1 MPDLPPLDDLLAC
14 PVDGTPLVR
23 EGEEWVSATGRR
35 YPTIQGVPVLFRP
48 DATDTL
54 SAMAQSRALASQ
66 TGGQANDPWC
76 VDTLGL
82 NEDQKAP
89 LLEALRRGGDAVD
102 PVVAQMIAATC
113 GNLYLSLVGK
123 LPRYPIPN
131 FRLKNGAGR
140 VLVDLG
146 CNWGRWCMAAA
157 KEGFSVIGVDP
168 QIGAVLAA
176 RRVAEQLGV
185 KAHFICADAR
195 HLPLRAGVADV
206 VFSYSVIQHLSRE
219 DVSKVIET
227 SDRVMKPGA
236 RLFVQMPNV
245 MGPRCFYQWAKRGF
259 NDGTGFNV
267 RYWTL
272 GQLREAFGRIGFTSI
287 EIDCFFGIGLQ
298 PSDADIMPSKWR
310 LLLKVSEMLC
320 RLEGIVPGLAWVAD
334 SVYVDVTKSESLGST
349 AACS

>member
-1 MPDLPPLDDLLAC
+1 MSDLPPLDELLAC
-14 PVDGTPLVR
+14 PVDGSPLAR
-23 EGEEWVSATGRR
+23 EGEEWVSASGRR
-35 YPTIQGVPVLFRP
+35 YPSIQGVPILFRP

-54 SAMAQSRALASQ
+54 AAMAQSRALASKA
-66 TGGQANDPWC
+66 GEQADDPWC
-76 VDTLGL
+76 VDALGL
-82 NEDQKAP
+82 MEEQKAP

-157 KEGFSVIGVDP
+157 QEGFSVIGIDP

-219 DVSKVIET
+219 DVAKVIET
-227 SDRVMKPGA
+227 SERVMKPGA

-245 MGPRCFYQWAKRGF
+245 MGPRCFYQWARRGF
-259 NDGTGFNV
+259 NDGAGFNV

-272 GQLREAFGRIGFTSI
+272 GQLREAFGKIGRTSF

-298 PSDADIMPSKWR
+298 PSDADIMPPKWR
-310 LLLKVSEMLC
+310 LLLKASEML
-320 RLEGIVPGLAWVAD
+320 RALEGIVPGLAWVAD
-334 SVYVDVTKSESLGST
+334 SVYVDVVKKD
-349 AACS
+349 

>member
-1 MPDLPPLDDLLAC
+1 MTELPPFEALLAC
-14 PVDGTPLVR
+14 PVDGTPLSR
-23 EGEEWVSATGRR
+23 DGEAWVSTAGRR
-35 YPTIQGVPVLFRP
+35 YPTIQGIPVLFRP

-54 SAMAQSRALASQ
+54 SAMAQSRALAAGADA
-66 TGGQANDPWC
+66 TDPWC

-89 LLEALRRGGDAVD
+89 LLEALRHGGNAVD

-113 GNLYLSLVGK
+113 GNLYLGLIGK
-123 LPRYPIPN
+123 LPRYPIPD

-146 CNWGRWCMAAA
+146 CNWGRWCLAAA
-157 KEGFSVIGVDP
+157 KEGFSVIGIDP

-206 VFSYSVIQHLSRE
+206 VFSYSVLQHFSRE
-219 DVSKVIET
+219 DVAQTVQASH
-227 SDRVMKPGA
+227 RVMKPGA
-236 RLFVQMPNV
+236 RLYVQMPNV

-259 NDGTGFNV
+259 HDGSGFNV

-272 GQLREAFGRIGFTSI
+272 GQLREAFGRIGVTRF

-298 PSDADIMPSKWR
+298 PSDADIMPTKWR
-310 LLLKVSEMLC
+310 LLLKMSEML
-320 RLEGIVPGLAWVAD
+320 RALRAGVPGLAWVAD
-334 SVYVDVTKSESLGST
+334 SVYVDVTKKESLVST
-349 AACS
+349 VARS